1 MAYFPFFMDLKGRT
15 GLVVGG
21 GRIALHKIEKLIPFE
36 PVLEVCAPSVLPE
49 IAAIDGLILQ
59 RTEFREAYLDG
70 KAFVIAATDDRL
82 LNHHV
87 STLCRKKSIPV
98 NVVDDRDYCTFLF
111 PSLVQKGSLTV
122 GVCTAGASPTAA
134 RWIREQI
141 TGMIPDRFDAI
152 LDYLEQQRSAV
163 KQCIADEPRRS
174 AAFKELFAACMEKG
188 GPLETEE
195 TLAILRSHEGMQHG

>member
-36 PVLEVCAPSVLPE
+36 PALEICAPSVLPE

-70 KAFVIAATDDRL
+70 KAFVIAATDDCM
-82 LNHHV
+82 LNRHV
-87 STLCRKKSIPV
+87 SILCREKNIPV

-122 GVCTAGASPTAA
+122 GVCTGGASPTAA
-134 RWIREQI
+134 RWTKERIADL
-141 TGMIPDRFDAI
+141 IPERFDDI
-152 LDYLEQQRSAV
+152 LDYLEQQRSTV
-163 KQCIADEPRRS
+163 KACVREEAQRS
-174 AAFKELFAACMEKG
+174 AVFKELFAACMEKG